1 MTLGG
6 TASAGTRASSFAER
20 RRRNISLTAHTA
32 EREERF
38 SKRSR
43 GAMKR
48 KRKSASRAPIE
59 RSRRPASGVPPGFS
73 VFISKNRVTLS
84 RGRRRRACC
93 GASSSPSTATAAR
106 GHCKGRSRC
115 AANANA
121 SCTAA
126 RSVTLQRYDDA
137 CRRLREQSARRGVDK
152 QSSGK
157 DHAGDGCR

>member
-1 MTLGG
+1 MIPGG

-38 SKRSR
+38 SKRSP

-48 KRKSASRAPIE
+48 KRKSASRAPIG
-59 RSRRPASGVPPGFS
+59 RSRHPARAVPPESS
-73 VFISKNRVTLS
+73 VSTSKNEVTLS
-84 RGRRRRACC
+84 RGRRRPVCC
-93 GASSSPSTATAAR
+93 AASSSPSTATAAR
-106 GHCKGRSRC
+106 GHCNGRSPC
-115 AANANA
+115 AANVSA
-121 SCTAA
+121 SCTVAPSA
-126 RSVTLQRYDDA
+126 RPQRYGDA
-137 CRRLREQSARRGVDK
+137 CGRLRKQSARRGVDK